1 MREFRVHHAELK
13 SAGVEVAG
21 ISPDSAESSRGW
33 AGRLDLPYPLLSD
46 VERRAGTAFGVIRR
60 IGIGSWNL
68 ELFRRVTF
76 LVDARGVV
84 VALWGR
90 VKIRGH
96 ALDVLEVARAL
107 PARP

>member
-1 MREFRVHHAELK
+1 
-13 SAGVEVAG
+13 VAG